1 MQQHKQLFALYKE
14 VAIVAESSA
23 LGATIVD
30 LSRMGGEKHK
40 QHSYG
45 TSVVVV

>member
-30 LSRMGGEKHK
+30 LSRMGREA
-40 QHSYG
+40 QNG
-45 TSVVVV
+45 TRMIQV